1 MAKLFEGL
9 VDRNVP
15 LINESL
21 NINETLIEDYVL
33 VLSNPFDVGGYTVT
47 DFTEK
52 IPQKKLEKYFLRL
65 FKIDK
70 DDKIL
75 SEFLQ
80 QVKELQESASEIIA
94 KDLAKIV
101 AKAIFEILQE
111 YLGFLIKAYLS
122 ADKDQIFILIRSS
135 EHNLKVQA
143 DLIDYKLQFNEE
155 NSDINKNDKKSYQDV
170 LPFGPFEKSQGGRN
184 SSLMAQLG
192 NNPEKLYQK
201 YDSEAN
207 PSSEGE
213 FFRFNDRVRIV
224 RSMLASTFELGELIN
239 FGLLSADF
247 PLNSKPSLNYLMTE
261 WATLKSLFKSQP
273 IEKIRN
279 YYGEKIT
286 LYFAWLEYYIYWLL
300 TPSLFGTIIA
310 IVIFATGGSS
320 GNTIDSVC
328 FLLFS
333 LLLGISSTFMD
344 QLWIR
349 RENFLAWTWGL
360 SDFEETEEQ
369 RPEHKGKYRKDEVS
383 GKMKKIY
390 QPVGL
395 EKYAMLMGYS
405 VILFFVG
412 IVIAALVAIFTYR
425 NQGND
430 NLHKYLPGIVNA
442 VQIKVLNF
450 VNFI

>member
-286 LYFAWLEYYIYWLL
+286 LYFAWLEYYIY
-300 TPSLFGTIIA
+300 
-310 IVIFATGGSS
+310 
-320 GNTIDSVC
+320 
-328 FLLFS
+328 
-333 LLLGISSTFMD
+333 
-344 QLWIR
+344 
-349 RENFLAWTWGL
+349 
-360 SDFEETEEQ
+360 
-369 RPEHKGKYRKDEVS
+369 
-383 GKMKKIY
+383 
-390 QPVGL
+390 
-395 EKYAMLMGYS
+395 
-405 VILFFVG
+405 
-412 IVIAALVAIFTYR
+412 
-425 NQGND
+425 
-430 NLHKYLPGIVNA
+430 
-442 VQIKVLNF
+442 
-450 VNFI
+450 